1 MKKLICVFSAMLLML
16 CAIPVT
22 AFAEGNAGYT
32 ITQDVNAKSGE
43 TFEVIVGIQNNPGII
58 TAKFQVEYDTNEMDL
73 ISYEDL
79 ELLNGMTEPAPTIT
93 SPYTLRWVDA
103 LALENNTAN
112 GDLIK
117 LTFQLKDYASGSPK
131 IEINPVE
138 SWTQDGQEVTF
149 EGTSTTVQI
158 DSENAAERPPES
170 RIIPWYIW
178 LIIGVVAAIIIAIII
193 IVIVQKKKQDA

>member
-117 LTFQLKDYASGSPK
+117 LTFQLMDRK
-131 IEINPVE
+131 
-138 SWTQDGQEVTF
+138 
-149 EGTSTTVQI
+149 
-158 DSENAAERPPES
+158 
-170 RIIPWYIW
+170 
-178 LIIGVVAAIIIAIII
+178 
-193 IVIVQKKKQDA
+193 